1 MENKKNNEKVKT
13 EQTVK
18 CQSTKSKEKRSV
30 WQEKKIKSSRRG
42 GTPAAAAS
50 PVTHC
55 AARQPCR
62 LFLHFTFSCFSAENY
77 FFYSMFHIFLLLK
90 LKLGHKLRVYISIS
104 LLEAYYRLCLF
115 EWLFWFLASLCYI
128 FFVQQLCFFPH
139 TVWLHQAPALL
150 PHDISIKHNPGKAS
164 GKQVFCG

>member
-1 MENKKNNEKVKT
+1 MSKYEN
-13 EQTVK
+13 Q
-18 CQSTKSKEKRSV
+18 R
-30 WQEKKIKSSRRG
+30 KKISLAGKENREQPPRWNSGGGSEPRYTLCGSS
-42 GTPAAAAS
+42 TLPALS
-50 PVTHC
+50 TFH
-55 AARQPCR
+55 
-62 LFLHFTFSCFSAENY
+62 LFV
-77 FFYSMFHIFLLLK
+77 FFLQKTISMFHIFLLLK

>member
-1 MENKKNNEKVKT
+1 MKT
-13 EQTVK
+13 EQSNVK
-18 CQSTKSKEKRSV
+18 VRKEK
-30 WQEKKIKSSRRG
+30 KKDQSGRKRKSR
-42 GTPAAAAS
+42 AAAA
-50 PVTHC
+50 VELRR
-55 AARQPCR
+55 RQRAPLHIVR
-62 LFLHFTFSCFSAENY
+62 LVNPAGSFYISLFRVFLQKTI
-77 FFYSMFHIFLLLK
+77 SMFHIFLLLK
-90 LKLGHKLRVYISIS
+90 LKLGHKLRPYISIS
-104 LLEAYYRLCLF
+104 LLEAYHRLCLL

>member
-1 MENKKNNEKVKT
+1 MENQKNNKKVKT
-13 EQTVK
+13 EQT
-18 CQSTKSKEKRSV
+18 SKYEKQRKRSV

-62 LFLHFTFSCFSAENY
+62 LFLHFTFSRFSAEKY
-77 FFYSMFHIFLLLK
+77 FLTQCFIFFLVLK
-90 LKLGHKLRVYISIS
+90 LKLGQKLRPYISIS
-104 LLEAYYRLCLF
+104 LVEAYYRLCLL

-128 FFVQQLCFFPH
+128 FFVRQLCVFPY

>member
-1 MENKKNNEKVKT
+1 M
-13 EQTVK
+13 
-18 CQSTKSKEKRSV
+18 SKS
-30 WQEKKIKSSRRG
+30 EKKRKKISLAGKENREQPPRWTSGGGSEPRYTLCGSS
-42 GTPAAAAS
+42 TLPALS
-50 PVTHC
+50 TFHFFVFF
-55 AARQPCR
+55 CR
-62 LFLHFTFSCFSAENY
+62 KLFQCFI
-77 FFYSMFHIFLLLK
+77 FFLLLK